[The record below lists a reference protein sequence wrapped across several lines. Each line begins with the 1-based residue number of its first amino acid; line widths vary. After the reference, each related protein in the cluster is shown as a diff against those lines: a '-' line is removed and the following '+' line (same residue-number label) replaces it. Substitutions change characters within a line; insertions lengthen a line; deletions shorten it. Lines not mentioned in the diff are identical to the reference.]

1 MITELIDL
9 AFPATCLACGAKPKP
24 ICDLCVPEFGVS
36 KDQAGVYFAA
46 ELDQELL
53 AVFSSLK
60 DKNRKSLVRPLSL
73 GVRACLS
80 RAVSELS
87 PSLLVCPP
95 PSKKNFRKRGFNPA
109 KEIFNTANLGLLRVS
124 DKALALR
131 FQPEDQRSL
140 GALQRAQNTSGRYR
154 ARIKG
159 ERVLLVDDVMTTGA
173 TLTSAALALEEA
185 GCEVVGK
192 CVVARRFGNSTHE
205 ILK

>member
-1 MITELIDL
+1 MLTELIDL

-24 ICDLCVPEFGVS
+24 LCDLCVPEFGIS
-36 KDQAGVYFAA
+36 KDQSGVFFAA
-46 ELDQELL
+46 ELDSALL
-53 AVFSSLK
+53 DVFASLK
-60 DKNRKSLVRPLSL
+60 DKNRTALIRPLAV
-73 GVRACLS
+73 GVSDCLR

-87 PSLLVCPP
+87 PSILVCPP
-95 PSKKNFRKRGFNPA
+95 SSKKNFRKRGFNPA
-109 KEIFNTANLGLLRVS
+109 KEIFSTANLGNLRVS

-140 GALQRAQNTSGRYR
+140 GALQRAQNTLGRYR
-154 ARIKG
+154 SRIQG

-173 TLTSAALALEEA
+173 TLHSATLTLEEA

-192 CVVARRFGNSTHE
+192 CVVARRFSNSTHE